1 MTVTRRAYSFLDIK
15 SVNEEKRIIR
25 GIATTPAVDRVGDV
39 VEPMGVRF
47 KNPMPFLW
55 QHDATKPI
63 GTVKFD
69 KPTEDGITFVAELPT
84 IDEPGA
90 LKDRIEEAWQSI
102 KLGLVRA
109 VSIGFRAIEYAF
121 IEGTGGIRFME
132 SEVYELSAVTIP
144 AQSDAVITSFGKNMD
159 AAAIAVIKSFDTNAP
174 AATGQQDRSAKP
186 APGASGKSTQPVNLR
201 PKEATTMKTIAE
213 QITALEA
220 KRAANS
226 ARMEEILTKSVEEG
240 RSTDE
245 KEQDEFDGLSSE
257 IEQIDGDLKRF
268 RDLEKAKVSA
278 AKPVAGLKTIEG
290 TAARDVRVPVKV
302 KAPKPD
308 AGIEF
313 ARLAKA
319 KAIAYL
325 ETSKGNNI
333 SAVEVAKQFWGEGS
347 GVVGV
352 LTKAN
357 VVAGSS
363 LSGSWAEDLVG
374 DETSVY
380 ADFVE
385 FLRPMTIVGKFG
397 NGGIPSL
404 RRVPFR
410 TPLIGQTGGGQ
421 AYWVGEGKPKPLTA
435 FDFSRTTLD
444 ELKVAT
450 ITVVTEELLRK
461 SSPSADMILRDALAA
476 AVAER
481 IDTDFIDPAKAASAG
496 VSPASVTN
504 GVSAIA
510 SSGNDADAIRED
522 VRQLMAT
529 FVAANNPPTSGV
541 WVMSSATALALSLM
555 VNPLGQSEFSG
566 VNMGGGTFLGLPVIT
581 SEYFGAVS
589 AGGYVALVN
598 ASDIYFADEGGVQID
613 VSREASLQ
621 MLDNPTND
629 TVTPTPTTM
638 VSMWQTNSV
647 AFRAERI
654 LNWAKRRASAVA
666 VLDEVN
672 WGLPAASV

>member
-1 MTVTRRAYSFLDIK
+1 MTVTRRAYSVLEIK
-15 SVNEEKRIIR
+15 SVSEDKRIIR
-25 GIATTPAVDRVGDV
+25 GIATTPAVDRVGDI
-39 VEPMGVRF
+39 VEPMGVSF
-47 KNPMPFLW
+47 KNPMPLLW
-55 QHDATKPI
+55 QHNAEKPV

-69 KPTEDGITFVAELPT
+69 KPTKDGITFEAELPT
-84 IDEPGA
+84 IAEAGT
-90 LKDRIEEAWQSI
+90 LRDRIEEAWQSV
-102 KLGLVRA
+102 KSGLVSA

-121 IEGTGGIRFME
+121 MDEGGVRFIK
-132 SEVYELSAVTIP
+132 SEVYELSLVTIP
-144 AQSDAVITSFGKNMD
+144 AQPDAVITSLKNMD
-159 AAAIAVIKSFDTNAP
+159 AAGIAVIKQFDTNAP
-174 AATGQQDRSAKP
+174 AASGQIERPTKP

-201 PKEATTMKTIAE
+201 PKEANTMKTLSE

-226 ARMEEILTKSVEEG
+226 ARMEEILTKSTDEG

-245 KEQDEFDGLSSE
+245 AEQEEFDTLSGE
-257 IEQIDGDLKRF
+257 VDQIDGDLKRF
-268 RDLEKAKVSA
+268 RALEKAKVSA
-278 AKPVAGLKTIEG
+278 ARPVTGVRSAEG
-290 TAARDVRVPVKV
+290 SDAREVARVPVKV
-302 KAPKPD
+302 KAPKAD

-313 ARLAKA
+313 ARLAKVKALSYLNRESAREIA
-319 KAIAYL
+319 KALYGEDSPVYGI
-325 ETSKGNNI
+325 
-333 SAVEVAKQFWGEGS
+333 VA
-347 GVVGV
+347 
-352 LTKAN
+352 KAN

-363 LSGSWAEDLVG
+363 IAENWAADLVG

-385 FLRPMTIVGKFG
+385 YLRPMTIIGKFG

-410 TPLIGQTGGGQ
+410 TPLIGQTGGGA

-481 IDTDFIDPAKAASAG
+481 IDIDFIDPAKAVSEG
-496 VSPASVTN
+496 VSPASITN

-510 SSGNDADAIRED
+510 SSGNTADDIRED
-522 VRQLMAT
+522 VRALMAT

-629 TVTPTPTTM
+629 TVTPTATSM